1 MASPLQRLGRRVMMA
16 LGLARQTSDT
26 DESRSTP
33 TMQLALAAGEM
44 RSDVPLLQEYGFR
57 SRPTSGCDAAVLF
70 QGGDRTRGVV
80 IATGDQ
86 RHPPPGLQRGEV
98 CVFSPTMGSSIIM
111 KADGSISID
120 AGEKKI
126 NVACGGMNVS
136 GDITSTGTI
145 TGQKDVMAGNI
156 SLTDHTHP
164 VTAAPGETGAPE
176 G

>member
-26 DESRSTP
+26 DESKSTP

-44 RSDVPLLQEYGFR
+44 RSDVPLMQQYGFR

-86 RHPPPGLQRGEV
+86 RHPPPRLQPGEV
-98 CVFSPTMGSSIIM
+98 CLFHPTSGSSIIL
-111 KADGSISID
+111 KEDGSISINS
-120 AGEKKI
+120 GKNKI
-126 NVACGGMNVS
+126 NVTCSSMDVS

-145 TGQKDVMAGNI
+145 TSQKDVVAGSI

-164 VTAAPGETGAPE
+164 VTDAPGETGAPE